1 MLRLMRAVAREWRT
15 VGELREAVG
24 MDAGSLRDWLGAL
37 ARDGALRMRHRP
49 HEMREDGD
57 KPSGPRPREYRL
69 NSKWS
74 DLR

>member
-1 MLRLMRAVAREWRT
+1 MEPM
-15 VGELREAVG
+15 
-24 MDAGSLRDWLGAL
+24 SLRDWLGAL

-49 HEMREDGD
+49 HEVREDGN
-57 KPSGPRPREYRL
+57 KPSGPMPREYKL